1 MTALIPEVVAAPPP
15 PMPGLLAHT
24 GAELM
29 TRQNLLGIQTP
40 AGTDTHKPIAHAQ
53 LVETVIQTL
62 GYRNIKVTR
71 DQYALTPDGMRMF
84 GIIQVDIVQNGV
96 SFTIGLRNS
105 HDKSFSL
112 GICAGWTTFVC
123 DNLAFHS
130 DFQALTKKHSK
141 NLVLDDVVGLA
152 IDRVQRA
159 FDMLGKKLDAWAG
172 FSLSDND
179 AKVLIYDA
187 FVRGN
192 LDAPKHLMRSVD
204 DFYFQPKFE
213 EFQPRTML
221 SLNNA
226 FTSAFQLLKKPVP
239 KVRATASLAGY
250 LETVH

>member
-1 MTALIPEVVAAPPP
+1 MR
-15 PMPGLLAHT
+15 GLLAHT

-29 TRQNLLGIQTP
+29 TRQNLLAIETP
-40 AGTDTHKPIAHAQ
+40 IGTDTHKPIPHAE

-62 GYRNIKVTR
+62 GYRNIEVTR

-84 GIIQVDIVQNGV
+84 GIIEVNITRDGL

-112 GICAGWTTFVC
+112 GICAGWRTFVC

-130 DFQALTKKHSK
+130 DFQALSKKHSK
-141 NLVLDDVVGLA
+141 NLVLDDVIGLA

-159 FDMLGKKLDAWAG
+159 FDMLGKKIDAWAG
-172 FSLSDND
+172 FSLSDAD

-187 FVRGN
+187 FVRN
-192 LDAPKHLMRSVD
+192 SLDAPKHLMRLVD
-204 DFYFQPKFE
+204 DFYFFPKYD
-213 EFQPRTML
+213 EFKPRTML

-226 FTSAFQLLKKPVP
+226 FTSAFQVLEPVP
-239 KVRATASLAGY
+239 LVRATASLAGY

>member
-1 MTALIPEVVAAPPP
+1 MTVEAIVPEVLPLP
-15 PMPGLLAHT
+15 PMKGLMAHT

-29 TRQNLLGIQTP
+29 TRQNLLSIETP
-40 AGTDTHKPIAHAQ
+40 PGTTTHKPIPHAQ

-62 GYRNIKVTR
+62 GYRNIQVTR

-84 GIIQVDIVQNGV
+84 GIIQLNIEQNGIG
-96 SFTIGLRNS
+96 FTIGLRNS
-105 HDKSFSL
+105 HDKSFAL
-112 GICAGWTTFVC
+112 GICAGWRTFVC

-130 DFQALTKKHSK
+130 DFQALSKKHSK
-141 NLVLDDVVGLA
+141 NLILDDVIGTA
-152 IDRVQRA
+152 IDRVQRT
-159 FDMLGKKLDAWAG
+159 FNMLGQKLDAWAE

-187 FVRGN
+187 FVGDN

-213 EFQPRTML
+213 EFKPRTML

-226 FTSAFQLLKKPVP
+226 FTSAFQLLDPVP
-239 KVRATASLAGY
+239 MVRATASLAGY
-250 LETVH
+250 LEQVH